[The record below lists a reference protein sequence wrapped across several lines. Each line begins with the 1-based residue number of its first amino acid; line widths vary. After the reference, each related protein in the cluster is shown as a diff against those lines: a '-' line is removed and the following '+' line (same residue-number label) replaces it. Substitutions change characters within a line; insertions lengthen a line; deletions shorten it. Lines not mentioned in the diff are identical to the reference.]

1 MARMD
6 IAEWRKMSQEEKDVY
21 MVNAINAL
29 RTKIDNVAAKLGGH
43 VAPLEKQDNVD
54 TNSAAVTGLANSM
67 DDFEAR
73 TANEKFCFLEQES
86 LVVLPTLSMDDF
98 KAPIANE
105 KFCFLEQESL
115 VVLPNRLG
123 GGECIGGED
132 QVTVKEMVN
141 QVEPLEEERHV
152 MLDQVEFLDQLCLK
166 NGEMVNQV
174 EPLVKERYVMVKNT
188 MSPSCP
194 LKDTTTPSC
203 LVKDNMWVEDTNIMF
218 RERYVP
224 PWTCTMLVED
234 TMKGEKV
241 PPWTCISRERRID
254 MCC

>member
-1 MARMD
+1 
-6 IAEWRKMSQEEKDVY
+6 
-21 MVNAINAL
+21 
-29 RTKIDNVAAKLGGH
+29 
-43 VAPLEKQDNVD
+43 
-54 TNSAAVTGLANSM
+54 
-67 DDFEAR
+67 
-73 TANEKFCFLEQES
+73 
-86 LVVLPTLSMDDF
+86 LVVLPTLS
-98 KAPIANE
+98 
-105 KFCFLEQESL
+105 S
-115 VVLPNRLG
+115 RLG

-188 MSPSCP
+188 MSPFCP

-203 LVKDNMWVEDTNIMF
+203 LVKDNMWVEDTNIMS